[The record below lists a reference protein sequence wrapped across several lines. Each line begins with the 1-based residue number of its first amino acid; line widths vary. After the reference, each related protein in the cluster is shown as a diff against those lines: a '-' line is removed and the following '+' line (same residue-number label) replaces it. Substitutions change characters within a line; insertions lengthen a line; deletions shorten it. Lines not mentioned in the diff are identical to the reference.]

1 MSTVNKIAS
10 SLLAPSWT
18 FIPVQLCSTLAALPW
33 PTKHPCWQLQLELCE
48 VCPCPWGKVH
58 RKSVLQHLLSQ
69 LLTPVHKE
77 SITHAGRRARRDSTP
92 VEFVA
97 KAIIRLQWWKPW
109 QHYQLAFY
117 FTFFY
122 CSLQHSFRN
131 IFWYQFTGHCYDKLL
146 FCSTDADVAAS
157 IFLGFSL

>member
-117 FTFFY
+117 FIFFLIAHYSIHSEISSDINLLAIAITNY
-122 CSLQHSFRN
+122 CSVAQMLM
-131 IFWYQFTGHCYDKLL
+131 LL
-146 FCSTDADVAAS
+146 HPYF
-157 IFLGFSL
+157 